1 MRVLVLGG
9 TQFVG
14 QAVAGELVARGWD
27 VSILTRGILPS
38 TVSGIG
44 RWCRADRR
52 DASGWGAL
60 AGERFDAV
68 VDVSAYTAADVE
80 PVLDALRFDDGA
92 RYVLVSSGAV
102 YRPSDRPLA
111 EDAPAG
117 ENVHWGPY
125 GLGKLEAERLLLDR
139 QSRCG
144 YALSIV
150 RPAYLYGPG
159 NNLLREAYLFDR
171 LEKRLPVPVPSGGT
185 RTQFAIVDEAARMV
199 ASLAEPVCWSAEA
212 FNCAHPEPVGWDD
225 LVRAAARAVG
235 VEPHIAH
242 VRCSDA
248 LEARSFF
255 PFRDCSYVLDVRKAA
270 KFGLP
275 SPRTALE
282 EGMVRTYA
290 WYRER
295 RPILCDPKMTRIEEA
310 LRRSER

>member
-171 LEKRLPVPVPSGGT
+171 LEKRLPVPVPSGST

>member
-14 QAVAGELVARGWD
+14 RAVTEELVARGWD
-27 VSILTRGILPS
+27 VSILTRGIRPS
-38 TVSGIG
+38 APAGIG
-44 RWCRADRR
+44 RWYRADRR

-68 VDVSAYTAADVE
+68 VDVSAYAAADVE

-111 EDAPAG
+111 EDAPTG
-117 ENVHWGPY
+117 ENEHWGPY
-125 GLGKLEAERLLLDR
+125 GLGKLEAERLLVDR
-139 QSRCG
+139 QPRCC

-159 NNLLREAYLFDR
+159 NNLFREAYLFDR
-171 LEKRLPVPVPSGGT
+171 LERGLPVPVPSGGT
-185 RTQFAIVDEAARMV
+185 RTQFALIDDAARML
-199 ASLAEPVCWSAEA
+199 AALAEPVRWSVEA
-212 FNCAHPEPVGWDD
+212 FNCAHPEAIGWDA
-225 LVRAAARAVG
+225 LVRAAARAAG
-235 VEPHIAH
+235 VEPRIAH
-242 VRCSDA
+242 VGCSDA

-255 PFRDCSYVLDVRKAA
+255 PFRDCTYLLDVRKAA
-270 KFGLP
+270 RFGLP
-275 SPRTALE
+275 SPQTALE
-282 EGMVRTYA
+282 EGMGRAYA

-295 RPILCDPKMTRIEEA
+295 RPALSDPKMDRIEEA
-310 LRRSER
+310 LRLSGR

>member
-139 QSRCG
+139 QPRCG

-235 VEPHIAH
+235 VEPRIAH

-295 RPILCDPKMTRIEEA
+295 RPILCDPKMTRIQEA